1 MQVRQYASLKKTP
14 QKVLTKKS
22 IDIKCNNKP
31 VVKYMDS
38 GFATAGKGQSIVV
51 SEQEMKD
58 GARSFANKGDE
69 VIDLGIR
76 DTKNKKSKNIPSMTA
91 SFATAGSKKV
101 IKVDAEDILNAS
113 RILSN
118 IDQVS
123 YITVIF

>member
-51 SEQEMKD
+51 SEQDMKD
-58 GARSFANKGDE
+58 AARSFANKGDE

-76 DTKNKKSKNIPSMTA
+76 DTKSKNIPSMTA